1 MKNSYSTKNY
11 KNHIYFTSD
20 FQNNKYK
27 ITREYLPNLNQK
39 NQIPLNINISRDE
52 VMKKD
57 IIILDQI
64 WDELEI
70 TWQYREA
77 FYIYLKNMNDESRN
91 NIIVQEKNNLKKYKK
106 ALINLKKEISIREDN
121 ILLLKRYN
129 NRLENFNN
137 DDQIENIIDEVI
149 NIVKK
154 LRKNAINIVKEY
166 SKIEN
171 ISKNYSHLEKINK
184 KIIKAE
190 YSYDPNYIYKMQ
202 DDLLFL
208 KESALSKYFEMDN
221 KYIDPFLTNF
231 CTEAKGN
238 NKKTVSNSNDI
249 IGLINESRYALIQKK
264 IFDKIS
270 QSNNTKELNID
281 PRYIKTLTRNFST
294 KGYRKIEF
302 KREDR
307 KENRLEKYLNQLK
320 LNCPNKYTQLFVI
333 KKNNFY
339 ELSNKKKP
347 IYPFDKKIK
356 PLTNLSILNDI
367 KKIKGEHDGFKIQID
382 KKEQKIK
389 VDYYTG
395 DINNFLKLVEDKF
408 PPNKIPQIIKNVF
421 NLDESINK
429 KEFYLKGGFP
439 KILVITNEG
448 ENDKKNIIGICPIY
462 YEWKEDPKY
471 YNLKISSIISNDINN
486 YENHIKKF
494 INFIKFNVKCDRIEL
509 KLIKDNL
516 TENLVNLFRNE
527 LKFMWSNVQK
537 DQKNKYQTITLYL
550 QQNKTS
556 NLSDIF
562 ILNNKSIITLDNKDK
577 FLNEVIENKNDKFI
591 NQNNIYYSLLENKDI
606 KCDFNDESKL
616 KEISEIKNK
625 MGKFSKIEK
634 NYKIKEDNDIKT
646 NLDKSA
652 LNKMN
657 ENGILY
663 KLDLKINFAN
673 IYSVIMNDIYYNK
686 ITNEQMNIYQ
696 DENTQAI
703 FYLIPSQDSPFSF
716 NICEMNHELKNLL
729 INDNSA
735 KSIYDKFLDL
745 NTNTSIKLLD
755 QAKKSLYIPSFNSKK
770 HLVSK
775 EFMEISKNMKLI
787 EESTKNDLYISCVN
801 EFINVEFKTDV
812 DMNNNF
818 IDNDNYEKN
827 NDNIIKDDFIIGIFR
842 NDIIKDN
849 NLSLIQI
856 LYIEKNNF
864 ITKSNINNK

>member
-11 KNHIYFTSD
+11 KNYIYFTSD

-421 NLDESINK
+421 NLDESIYK

>member
-1 MKNSYSTKNY
+1 
-11 KNHIYFTSD
+11 
-20 FQNNKYK
+20 
-27 ITREYLPNLNQK
+27 
-39 NQIPLNINISRDE
+39 
-52 VMKKD
+52 
-57 IIILDQI
+57 
-64 WDELEI
+64 
-70 TWQYREA
+70 
-77 FYIYLKNMNDESRN
+77 
-91 NIIVQEKNNLKKYKK
+91 
-106 ALINLKKEISIREDN
+106 
-121 ILLLKRYN
+121 
-129 NRLENFNN
+129 
-137 DDQIENIIDEVI
+137 
-149 NIVKK
+149 
-154 LRKNAINIVKEY
+154 
-166 SKIEN
+166 
-171 ISKNYSHLEKINK
+171 
-184 KIIKAE
+184 
-190 YSYDPNYIYKMQ
+190 
-202 DDLLFL
+202 
-208 KESALSKYFEMDN
+208 
-221 KYIDPFLTNF
+221 
-231 CTEAKGN
+231 
-238 NKKTVSNSNDI
+238 
-249 IGLINESRYALIQKK
+249 
-264 IFDKIS
+264 
-270 QSNNTKELNID
+270 
-281 PRYIKTLTRNFST
+281 
-294 KGYRKIEF
+294 
-302 KREDR
+302 
-307 KENRLEKYLNQLK
+307 
-320 LNCPNKYTQLFVI
+320 
-333 KKNNFY
+333 
-339 ELSNKKKP
+339 
-347 IYPFDKKIK
+347 
-356 PLTNLSILNDI
+356 
-367 KKIKGEHDGFKIQID
+367 
-382 KKEQKIK
+382 
-389 VDYYTG
+389 
-395 DINNFLKLVEDKF
+395 
-408 PPNKIPQIIKNVF
+408 
-421 NLDESINK
+421 
-429 KEFYLKGGFP
+429 
-439 KILVITNEG
+439 
-448 ENDKKNIIGICPIY
+448 
-462 YEWKEDPKY
+462 
-471 YNLKISSIISNDINN
+471 
-486 YENHIKKF
+486 
-494 INFIKFNVKCDRIEL
+494 
-509 KLIKDNL
+509 
-516 TENLVNLFRNE
+516 
-527 LKFMWSNVQK
+527 
-537 DQKNKYQTITLYL
+537 
-550 QQNKTS
+550 
-556 NLSDIF
+556 
-562 ILNNKSIITLDNKDK
+562 LDNKDK

>member
-1 MKNSYSTKNY
+1 MKNAYITKNY
-11 KNHIYFTSD
+11 KKHIYFTSD
-20 FQNNKYK
+20 LQNNKYK

-39 NQIPLNINISRDE
+39 SQIPLNINITKDDII
-52 VMKKD
+52 KKD

-77 FYIYLKNMNDESRN
+77 FYIYLKNMNDENRN
-91 NIIVQEKNNLKKYKK
+91 NIIIQEKNNLKKYKK
-106 ALINLKKEISIREDN
+106 ALVNLKKEISIREDN

-137 DDQIENIIDEVI
+137 DDQIENIIDSVI

-166 SKIEN
+166 SKIES
-171 ISKNYSHLEKINK
+171 ISKNYSNLEKINK

-231 CTEAKGN
+231 CTEAKGS

-421 NLDESINK
+421 NLDESIYK

>member
-1 MKNSYSTKNY
+1 MKNSYSTKNCLRRPF
-11 KNHIYFTSD
+11 HTS
-20 FQNNKYK
+20 NNQVKRYK
-27 ITREYLPNLNQK
+27 IIREYLPNLNQ
-39 NQIPLNINISRDE
+39 IPLKINIERDTST
-52 VMKKD
+52 KKELL
-57 IIILDQI
+57 ILNQI
-64 WDELEI
+64 WDELDI
-70 TWQYREA
+70 SNLYRETFA
-77 FYIYLKNMNDESRN
+77 IYISYLSDEYKN
-91 NIIVQEKNNLKKYKK
+91 NIIIQEQNNLKKFKK
-106 ALINLKKEISIREDN
+106 VLINLRKEISLRENN
-121 ILLLKRYN
+121 IQLLKGYN
-129 NRLENFNN
+129 DRLVNFNN
-137 DDQIENIIDEVI
+137 QEYIMNIIEEVTSL
-149 NIVKK
+149 VKK
-154 LRKNAINIVKEY
+154 LRRNAINIIQDY
-166 SKIEN
+166 SKIEK
-171 ISKNYSHLEKINK
+171 ISKNYSNLSLAKD
-184 KIIKAE
+184 KIIKDD
-190 YSYDPNYIYKMQ
+190 YTYDPNYINKMQ

-208 KESALSKYFEMDN
+208 KESSLGKYFEMDN

-231 CTEAKGN
+231 CTEAKGS

-333 KKNNFY
+333 KKNSFY

-347 IYPFDKKIK
+347 IYPFDKKIE

-367 KKIKGEHDGFKIQID
+367 KKIKGEHDRFKIQID

-421 NLDESINK
+421 NLDESIYK

>member
-1 MKNSYSTKNY
+1 M
-11 KNHIYFTSD
+11 
-20 FQNNKYK
+20 
-27 ITREYLPNLNQK
+27 
-39 NQIPLNINISRDE
+39 
-52 VMKKD
+52 
-57 IIILDQI
+57 
-64 WDELEI
+64 
-70 TWQYREA
+70 
-77 FYIYLKNMNDESRN
+77 
-91 NIIVQEKNNLKKYKK
+91 
-106 ALINLKKEISIREDN
+106 
-121 ILLLKRYN
+121 
-129 NRLENFNN
+129 
-137 DDQIENIIDEVI
+137 
-149 NIVKK
+149 
-154 LRKNAINIVKEY
+154 
-166 SKIEN
+166 
-171 ISKNYSHLEKINK
+171 
-184 KIIKAE
+184 
-190 YSYDPNYIYKMQ
+190 
-202 DDLLFL
+202 
-208 KESALSKYFEMDN
+208 
-221 KYIDPFLTNF
+221 
-231 CTEAKGN
+231 
-238 NKKTVSNSNDI
+238 
-249 IGLINESRYALIQKK
+249 
-264 IFDKIS
+264 
-270 QSNNTKELNID
+270 
-281 PRYIKTLTRNFST
+281 
-294 KGYRKIEF
+294 
-302 KREDR
+302 
-307 KENRLEKYLNQLK
+307 
-320 LNCPNKYTQLFVI
+320 
-333 KKNNFY
+333 
-339 ELSNKKKP
+339 
-347 IYPFDKKIK
+347 
-356 PLTNLSILNDI
+356 
-367 KKIKGEHDGFKIQID
+367 
-382 KKEQKIK
+382 
-389 VDYYTG
+389 
-395 DINNFLKLVEDKF
+395 
-408 PPNKIPQIIKNVF
+408 
-421 NLDESINK
+421 DESIYK

>member
-1 MKNSYSTKNY
+1 
-11 KNHIYFTSD
+11 
-20 FQNNKYK
+20 
-27 ITREYLPNLNQK
+27 
-39 NQIPLNINISRDE
+39 
-52 VMKKD
+52 
-57 IIILDQI
+57 
-64 WDELEI
+64 
-70 TWQYREA
+70 
-77 FYIYLKNMNDESRN
+77 
-91 NIIVQEKNNLKKYKK
+91 
-106 ALINLKKEISIREDN
+106 
-121 ILLLKRYN
+121 
-129 NRLENFNN
+129 
-137 DDQIENIIDEVI
+137 
-149 NIVKK
+149 
-154 LRKNAINIVKEY
+154 
-166 SKIEN
+166 
-171 ISKNYSHLEKINK
+171 
-184 KIIKAE
+184 
-190 YSYDPNYIYKMQ
+190 
-202 DDLLFL
+202 
-208 KESALSKYFEMDN
+208 
-221 KYIDPFLTNF
+221 
-231 CTEAKGN
+231 
-238 NKKTVSNSNDI
+238 
-249 IGLINESRYALIQKK
+249 
-264 IFDKIS
+264 
-270 QSNNTKELNID
+270 
-281 PRYIKTLTRNFST
+281 LTRNFST
-294 KGYRKIEF
+294 KAYRKIES
-302 KREDR
+302 KKEDK
-307 KENRLEKYLNQLK
+307 KENRLEKYLNLLK
-320 LNCPNKYTQLFVI
+320 LNCPNKYSQLFVI
-333 KKNNFY
+333 NKNLYDF
-339 ELSNKKKP
+339 SNKKRQMH
-347 IYPFDKKIK
+347 PFNKNIK
-356 PLTNLSILNDI
+356 PLNNISSDI
-367 KKIKGEHDGFKIQID
+367 IKIKEEHEKFKKQIER
-382 KKEQKIK
+382 KEQKIK
-389 VDYYTG
+389 INYYTG
-395 DINNFLKLVEDKF
+395 DIDNFIKIIEDKF
-408 PPNKIPQIIKNVF
+408 PLNKIPQIIKNVF
-421 NLDESINK
+421 NLDESIYK
-429 KEFYLKGGFP
+429 KESYLKGGFP
-439 KILVITNEG
+439 KILVITSE
-448 ENDKKNIIGICPIY
+448 EQKDKNNIIGICPFY
-462 YEWKEDPKY
+462 YEWKEEPKC